1 MTTTRRR
8 DTANHTRVRLWPHGD
23 VGSPQLVE
31 TWPMAAPSAP
41 YEAIPESLSYRLKR
55 KLLGPPLVTEAL
67 ETERLSKPVAMGVLT
82 CDMISSSA
90 YGTEEMLTVLV
101 PAAGAAAFSLLLP
114 VTAAILVVLT
124 VVTLSYREVVMVYTK
139 AGGSYVVAR
148 ENFGIYVA
156 QFAAVALLIDYTLTV
171 AVQSAAGTDAL
182 TSAIPALATAPIETA
197 ITVAIVLL
205 LLYGNLRGIREAGK
219 TFAFPTYFFIAAMV
233 LVIVVGLVKAGLGDL
248 SVVKYHAG
256 HVPIGHQGSGVL
268 EGVSVFIL
276 LRAFANGGSSLT
288 GLEAIS
294 NSVSAF
300 RPPEGPN
307 ARRVLALMSLTLG
320 SLVLGVSLL
329 AHYTRAIPYTLGSPT
344 VISQVAKA
352 AFGGSFIGNVGYYVV
367 QLATL
372 LILWTGANT
381 SFNGF
386 PFLANFVAEDRFLPR
401 PFMKR
406 GHRLVFSNGIVF
418 LAVVA
423 AILII
428 ITRAQVDALVS
439 LYAIGVF
446 VGFTMAGFGMSKHHV
461 TFKEPGW
468 RHKLVINFSAGVLS
482 FAVVIIFAVTKFT
495 QGAWAVVVLFP
506 ILMYALIR
514 THRLYVAEAQV
525 LGDGVAEQAVTAKPL
540 PRHVAFVFVD
550 SLDLATARA
559 IQYARSMSVDDLKA
573 VHFVLDSRRAQSIQ
587 DRWIRLGLGRLPLQL
602 IDCPDR
608 RVDRAAVELVSAATD
623 GRTEVSV
630 LMPRRSYGYGLRR
643 VLHDSV
649 GERIATAI
657 SRVDHVNAT
666 IVPFDVRG
674 ELKARARL
682 AKPRRA
688 AAGTP
693 PSNDTERAE
702 EKLDRKV
709 LSSVTGTVPI
719 ASLKLRQKAKVAGR
733 IRSVTVQPWGETA
746 SLEVQLTDDHA
757 SLTVAFLGRRQI
769 AGMTTGARVVVEGT
783 VAEIRGGIGMINP
796 HYDFVVETA
805 EREH

>member
-1 MTTTRRR
+1 MG
-8 DTANHTRVRLWPHGD
+8 A
-23 VGSPQLVE
+23 
-31 TWPMAAPSAP
+31 MSAP
-41 YEAIPESLSYRLKR
+41 PAPAYPETRGYRLKR
-55 KLLGPPLVTEAL
+55 WMLGPPLVTEAL
-67 ETERLSKPVAMGVLT
+67 EGERLSKPIAMGVLT

-90 YGTEEMLTVLV
+90 YGTEEMLNILV
-101 PAAGAAAFSLLLP
+101 PAAGAAAFTLVLP
-114 VTAAILVVLT
+114 VTFAILLVLI

-148 ENFGIYVA
+148 ENFGLNVA

-182 TSAIPALATAPIETA
+182 TSAFPALATTFYQTL
-197 ITVAIVLL
+197 ITTLIVVLL
-205 LLYGNLRGIREAGK
+205 LWGNLRGIREAGR
-219 TFAFPTYFFIAAMV
+219 TFAFPTYFFIATMI
-233 LVIVVGLVKAGLGDL
+233 LVVGVGIAKAAAGDL
-248 SVVKYHAG
+248 HRVVYHAG
-256 HVPIGHQGSGVL
+256 HVNIGHPGGGLL

-276 LRAFANGGSSLT
+276 LRSFANGGSSLT

-320 SLVLGVSLL
+320 TLVLGVSLL
-329 AHYTRAIPYTLGSPT
+329 AHYTRAIPYKTGSPT

-352 AFGGSFIGNVGYYVV
+352 AFGSGFVGQAGYYMV
-367 QLATL
+367 QLSTL

-386 PFLANFVAEDRFLPR
+386 PFLANFVAEDGFMPR

-423 AILII
+423 IVLIL

-446 VGFTMAGFGMSKHHV
+446 CGFTMAGLGMVRYH
-461 TFKEPGW
+461 TREREPGW
-468 RHKLVINFSAGVLS
+468 RHKLVINGAAGVLS
-482 FAVVIIFAVTKFT
+482 AIVVLIFAVTKFT

-506 ILMYALIR
+506 VLMYVLIR
-514 THRLYVAEAQV
+514 THRLYEAEARV
-525 LGDGVAEQAVTAKPL
+525 LGEGAAEAAVAAKPL
-540 PRHVAFVFVD
+540 PRHVAFVLVD

-559 IQYARSMSVDDLKA
+559 IQYARTLSVI
-573 VHFVLDSRRAQSIQ
+573 DSRRAQRIQ
-587 DRWIRLGLGRLPLQL
+587 DRWVRLGLSRLPLQL

-608 RVDRAAVELVSAATD
+608 RVERAALELSAEAVAD

-630 LMPRRSYGYGLRR
+630 LMPRRAYGTGLRR
-643 VLHDSV
+643 LLHDSR

-657 SRVDHVNAT
+657 SRLDHVNAT

-674 ELKARARL
+674 ELRDL
-682 AKPRRA
+682 RRRSRRQDQPIGPQSFTPEAESEEA
-688 AAGTP
+688 AF
-693 PSNDTERAE
+693 
-702 EKLDRKV
+702 DRKLLAGV
-709 LSSVTGTVPI
+709 KGTVPI
-719 ASLKLRQKAKVAGR
+719 ASVQPRQRAKVAGR
-733 IRSVTVQPWGETA
+733 VRSVTVQPWGDSA
-746 SLEVQLTDDHA
+746 SLQVELTDDHA
-757 SLTVAFLGRRQI
+757 TLTCVFLGRRQI
-769 AGMTTGARVVVEGT
+769 PGLAPGSRIVAEGT
-783 VAEIRGGIGMINP
+783 VATVRGRLGMVNP
-796 HYDFVVETA
+796 DYEFVADPAANGQEP
-805 EREH
+805 